1 MDDEGKNWNEK
12 GRKEAT
18 ATAIATDQAHT
29 QFSLSANSN
38 LSSPTSNSLFFSRS
52 QVHMHK
58 CTLPTDRDIINKV
71 CVCVCIN
78 CEQKIERR
86 RKLMVT
92 EHNHCHH
99 HHY

>member
-1 MDDEGKNWNEK
+1 MDDEGKNWKEK

-29 QFSLSANSN
+29 QFSLSSNSN
-38 LSSPTSNSLFFSRS
+38 LYSPTSNSLFFR
-52 QVHMHK
+52 VLK
-58 CTLPTDRDIINKV
+58 YTCTSAHYQLIETLLIK

-99 HHY
+99 HHH